1 MFFDEIVSCWE
12 LNRSVRLPFCLRFP
26 EFVCCLREAI
36 TEASKRLNISGL
48 KVKQQET
55 IEGFCQL
62 EGYFC
67 ILFLQN
73 TVNLGVGSRACLYRS
88 KAEVLGAYS
97 VLKQQISLM

>member
-55 IEGFCQL
+55 IEGFL
-62 EGYFC
+62 SAGRILLYFVPTEYGKSRC
-67 ILFLQN
+67 RFSCLPISFKSRS
-73 TVNLGVGSRACLYRS
+73 VGSLLCT
-88 KAEVLGAYS
+88 
-97 VLKQQISLM
+97 